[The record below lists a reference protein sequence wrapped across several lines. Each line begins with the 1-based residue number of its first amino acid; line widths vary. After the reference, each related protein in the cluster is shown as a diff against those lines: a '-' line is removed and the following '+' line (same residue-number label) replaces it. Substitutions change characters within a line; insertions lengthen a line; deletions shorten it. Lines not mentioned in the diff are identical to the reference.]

1 MGFPWLEQKVTEWGC
16 MQALIDFEGWRK
28 WRGYEDS
35 PRSIATTMEEEP
47 PSPQIVSRPRN
58 NTVVQAVKVSSTGPK
73 EDSTQISIVEPESSG
88 SGSSSSKDEDIEVPL
103 PQDLAQDL
111 AQETKEI
118 DPPTNG
124 V

>member
-1 MGFPWLEQKVTEWGC
+1 

-35 PRSIATTMEEEP
+35 PRSVAATIEGKP
-47 PSPQIVSRPRN
+47 PSPRPRN
-58 NTVVQAVKVSSTGPK
+58 NTVAQAVKVASNDSK
-73 EDSTQISIVEPESSG
+73 EDGTQISIVEPESFG
-88 SGSSSSKDEDIEVPL
+88 SGSSSSKDEDIEIPL
-103 PQDLAQDL
+103 PQDLAQ
-111 AQETKEI
+111 EIKEI

>member
-1 MGFPWLEQKVTEWGC
+1 

-35 PRSIATTMEEEP
+35 PRSAGATMEEGKP
-47 PSPQIVSRPRN
+47 PSPRPRN
-58 NTVVQAVKVSSTGPK
+58 NTVAKAVKVASNDSK
-73 EDSTQISIVEPESSG
+73 EDGTQISIVEPESFG
-88 SGSSSSKDEDIEVPL
+88 SESSSSKDEDIEIPL
-103 PQDLAQDL
+103 PQDLAQAL
-111 AQETKEI
+111 ETKEI